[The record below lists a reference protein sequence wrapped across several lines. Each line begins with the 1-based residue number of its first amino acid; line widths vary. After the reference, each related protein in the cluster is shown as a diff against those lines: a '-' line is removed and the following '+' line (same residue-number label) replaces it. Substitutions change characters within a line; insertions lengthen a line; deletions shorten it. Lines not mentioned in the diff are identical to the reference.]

1 MSMNIRI
8 IGTPMDLGQ
17 SRRGVD
23 MGPSAIR
30 AAGLHG
36 MLQRL
41 GHKVEDMGNVF
52 IPERET
58 REAPDAKALYVSE
71 IVEVCEGLARQVQE
85 VVQADR
91 FPLVLGG
98 DHSIAM
104 GTIAGVTRA
113 RGDHGV
119 IWVDAH
125 ADFNTPET
133 SPSGNV
139 HGMPLASVCGRGN
152 LLDKMEGG
160 APRISEGNVALIAIR
175 DVDQGEAEALKD
187 SEVSVFT
194 MRDIDERGMRR
205 VINDAIEVTSR
216 NVDHVHVSFDIDA
229 VDPRWAPGSGTLV
242 EGGLNYR
249 EAHLLMEALHDS
261 GVVGSAEIVEVNPL
275 LDEANKT
282 GKLAAALAASLMGK
296 RII

>member
-1 MSMNIRI
+1 MDITI
-8 IGTPMDLGQ
+8 IGAPMDLGQ

-30 AAGLHG
+30 AAGLQERL
-36 MLQRL
+36 MRL
-41 GHKVEDMGNVF
+41 GHDVEDIGNIF

-58 REAPDAKALYVSE
+58 RKATDEKALYVAE
-71 IVEVCEGLARQVQE
+71 IVEACAGLASKVQD
-85 VVQADR
+85 VVEDGR

-104 GTIAGVTRA
+104 GSITGVTRA
-113 RGDHGV
+113 RGEHGV

-125 ADFNTPET
+125 ADFNTPDS

-139 HGMPLASVCGRGN
+139 HGMPLSAVCGRN
-152 LLDKMEGG
+152 KILDALPG
-160 APRISEGNVALIAIR
+160 ASPRVKEERVVLIGIR
-175 DVDQGEAEALKD
+175 DVDAKE
-187 SEVSVFT
+187 SELVNESGITAFT

-205 VINDAIEVTSR
+205 VIEDAIEIASKGVA
-216 NVDHVHVSFDIDA
+216 HVHLSFDIDA

-242 EGGLNYR
+242 EGGVSYR
-249 EAHLLMEALHDS
+249 EAHLLMERLHDS

-275 LDEANKT
+275 LDEHNKT
-282 GKLAAALAASLMGK
+282 GKLAAGLAASLMGK
-296 RII
+296 TIL